1 MVSFIL
7 HYPTV
12 YLALGSLSV
21 CTVSSRM
28 LTLRLLAALTVH
40 NLLREKAS
48 SAHLLPA
55 FVDTEGDNDRM
66 ISGV

>member
-28 LTLRLLAALTVH
+28 LRLLAALTVH
-40 NLLREKAS
+40 NLLREKAL
-48 SAHLLPA
+48 SAHLPPA
-55 FVDTEGDNDRM
+55 FVDGEGDNDRM